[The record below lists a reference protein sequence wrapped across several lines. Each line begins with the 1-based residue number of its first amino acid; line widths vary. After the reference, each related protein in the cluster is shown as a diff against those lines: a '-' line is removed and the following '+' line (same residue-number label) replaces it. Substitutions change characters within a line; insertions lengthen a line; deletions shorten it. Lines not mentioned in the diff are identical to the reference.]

1 MELIY
6 DSEIPE
12 SELTDISKELALKVI
27 EEALSF
33 TGCPFEAQV
42 SLTITGDEAIREM
55 NRDYRGIDAATDV
68 LSFPMID
75 FPIPGDFSFLEQEG
89 IADGS
94 CFDPDSGAL
103 TLGDIV
109 ISADHVNAQ
118 AAEYGHS
125 RKREFAFLV
134 AHSMLHLMGYDHM
147 QPDEAKEMEK
157 MQEQILE
164 NLGIRRDA

>member
-12 SELTDISKELALKVI
+12 NEIPDINEELARSVI
-27 EEALSF
+27 EEALAF

-42 SLTITGDEAIREM
+42 SLTITGDDAIQEI
-55 NRDYRGIDAATDV
+55 NRAYRGIDASTDV

-75 FPIPGDFSFLEQEG
+75 FPVPGDFSFLEDQE
-89 IADGS
+89 IADGT

-109 ISADHVNAQ
+109 ISADHVKKQ

-125 RKREFAFLV
+125 QKREFAFLI

-147 QPDEAKEMEK
+147 EADEAEEMER

-164 NLGIRRDA
+164 KLHIRREP